1 MKRLSVIGRLVLLFA
16 FALVFQARA
25 QHVNL
30 KTRST
35 QIGINNE
42 GYFSS
47 IQVEGKDI
55 LHTGKYPL
63 VTACTDNKLI
73 TPSKMSANGNQ
84 LKLTM
89 SDGGTI
95 TLKHKE
101 SDVCI
106 TLEVANIPE
115 KYDVLLFGPLAVTIN
130 EVVGDVVGV
139 AQGNGVAFGIQ
150 ALNIKTNAGIPE
162 EYGVRP

>member
-1 MKRLSVIGRLVLLFA
+1 MKHLSLIGRIVLLFTFA
-16 FALVFQARA
+16 FVFQAGA
-25 QHVNL
+25 QNVNL

-35 QIGINNE
+35 QIGIDNN

-47 IQVEGKDI
+47 IQIEGKDI

-63 VTACTDNKLI
+63 VTACIDNKLV
-73 TPSKMSANGNQ
+73 TPTKLTSSGNQ

-95 TLKHKE
+95 SLKHKE
-101 SDVCI
+101 SEVCI

-115 KYDVLLFGPLAVTIN
+115 NMKYCYSVH
-130 EVVGDVVGV
+130 
-139 AQGNGVAFGIQ
+139 
-150 ALNIKTNAGIPE
+150 
-162 EYGVRP
+162 